1 MKTMRSQSGFTIIE
15 LIIVIIVLGL
25 LAATALPRF
34 TDVSEQAEDAV
45 LETTAGAFAT
55 AVGLVRGQWEVSG
68 RPKANG
74 VNANSTYITLDNQLV
89 GLDGTTAFTVNTG
102 DSNGYP
108 TGAYTL
114 NLAGQSTRVDDMT
127 SAKCLEVFQLLL
139 KNAPK
144 AVAFVDNT
152 TTSAAVLAEN
162 QYVARIGTGTGT
174 ALDVC
179 FYFQTSGL
187 TTTPTPPTT
196 LDVADELQ
204 NNYFW
209 YDPASGQIKAINK
222 KP

>member
-1 MKTMRSQSGFTIIE
+1 MKGQAGFTIIE

-25 LAATALPRF
+25 LASTALPRF

-45 LETTAGAFAT
+45 IESTAGAFAT

-74 VNANSTYITLDNQLV
+74 DADATFIELDNQQV
-89 GLDGTTAFTVNTG
+89 GIDGTSTFTVNTG

-108 TGAYTL
+108 TGAYSATGG
-114 NLAGQSTRVDDMT
+114 NQATEVADMT
-127 SAKCLEVFQLLL
+127 SDKCLEVFQLLL

-144 AVAFVDNT
+144 AIAFLNNAT
-152 TTSAAVLAEN
+152 TNALLSEN
-162 QYVARIGTGTGT
+162 QYVARVGTGTGD

-187 TTTPTPPTT
+187 TVTPTPPAT
-196 LDVADELQ
+196 LDVTAELL

>member
-1 MKTMRSQSGFTIIE
+1 MKTMRSQAGFTIIE

-45 LETTAGAFAT
+45 IESTAGAFAT

-74 VNANSTYITLDNQLV
+74 GVNQTYITLDNQLV
-89 GLDGTTAFTVNTG
+89 GLDGTTAFTVNSG

-114 NLAGQSTRVDDMT
+114 NLTGQSTRVQDMT

>member
-74 VNANSTYITLDNQLV
+74 DTDATFITLDNQLV
-89 GLDGTTAFTVNTG
+89 GLDGTTVFTVNSG

-108 TGAYTL
+108 TGAY
-114 NLAGQSTRVDDMT
+114 STTGGNQATEVADMT
-127 SAKCLEVFQLLL
+127 STKCLEVFQLLL

-144 AVAFVDNT
+144 SVAFVNNAT
-152 TTSAAVLAEN
+152 TTDAVLAEN
-162 QYVARIGTGTGT
+162 QYVVRVGTGTGT

-187 TTTPTPPTT
+187 TTTPTPPAT

>member
-1 MKTMRSQSGFTIIE
+1 MKTMRSQTGFTIIE

-25 LAATALPRF
+25 LASTALPKF

-45 LETTAGAFAT
+45 IESTAGAFAT

-74 VNANSTYITLDNQLV
+74 DADSTYITLDNQLV
-89 GLDGTTAFTVNTG
+89 GLDGTSTFVVNSG
-102 DSNGYP
+102 DANGYP
-108 TGAYTL
+108 TGAYIL
-114 NLAGQSTRVDDMT
+114 NGAGQATEAADMT
-127 SAKCLEVFQLLL
+127 STKCLEVFQLLL
-139 KNAPK
+139 NNAPK
-144 AVAFVDNT
+144 AIAFVNNAT
-152 TTSAAVLAEN
+152 TDALLAEN
-162 QYVARIGTGTGT
+162 QYVARVGTGTGT

-187 TTTPTPPTT
+187 TTTPTPPAT
-196 LDVADELQ
+196 LLAADELL

-209 YDPASGQIKAINK
+209 YDPASGQVNVINK

>member
-1 MKTMRSQSGFTIIE
+1 MKTMRSQTGFTIIE

-25 LAATALPRF
+25 LASTALPKF

-45 LETTAGAFAT
+45 IEATAGAFAT

-144 AVAFVDNT
+144 AVAFFNDNT
-152 TTSAAVLAEN
+152 TTATVLAEN
-162 QYVARIGTGTGT
+162 KYVARVGTGNDT

-187 TTTPTPPTT
+187 TTTPIPPTT
-196 LDVADELQ
+196 LDVTAELL

-209 YDPASGQIKAINK
+209 YDPASGQVKVINK